1 MLNKFYKIAITSALL
16 TLTCASMLSACT
28 HDDGCTGVAGCFQ
41 ECMDDSV
48 CEGEQRCLN
57 KGASGIGQCRPVFYC
72 ADALDPD
79 RFCDEQVSG
88 QSCDLATN
96 KCVTLEGC
104 GDDAAC
110 ASGERCLDKG
120 ANGRGVCRIPA
131 TCNEQA
137 DPTLFC
143 ATLSPA
149 HRCDPVQ
156 RRCVVPASSV
166 GAQYILIQDVSVG
179 ASACDPDDPGSD
191 IMWAIVDDTQGEYL
205 GSAEAVLFNEG
216 TTSGPVPNAYNN
228 PTFLNGAAPMIAA
241 DLCPVEV
248 NGERQRPDST
258 VSLGCG
264 GQLFVRFL
272 DGDSNPVPLREG
284 YEISVGEYAPFCNA
298 AGGDAVGA
306 DRYEVSVCFLPA
318 GMDAQ
323 ELDASMC
330 TYKLNNAQG
339 GVMAP
344 VAINYP

>member
-1 MLNKFYKIAITSALL
+1 MLSKFYKIAMTSALL
-16 TLTCASMLSACT
+16 TLAACGDET
-28 HDDGCTGVAGCFQ
+28 AKCGQG
-41 ECMDDSV
+41 
-48 CEGEQRCLN
+48 EGETSCSSSCAADTDCGAGSRCLAVSDGSAE
-57 KGASGIGQCRPVFYC
+57 KTCRAP
-72 ADALDPD
+72 ADCSEQLNPD
-79 RFCDEQVSG
+79 SFCDAQMSG

-110 ASGERCLDKG
+110 AGGERCLDKG
-120 ANGRGVCRIPA
+120 ANGRGICRVPM

-143 ATLSPA
+143 AALSPA

-156 RRCVVPASSV
+156 RRCVVPASGG

-179 ASACDPDDPGSD
+179 ASACDPNDPGSD
-191 IMWAIVDDTQGEYL
+191 IMWAIVDDTQGAQL

-216 TTSGPVPNAYNN
+216 TTSGPVPNAYKDAA
-228 PTFLNGAAPMIAA
+228 FLDGTWPMLTG
-241 DLCPVEV
+241 DLCRVGGQAV
-248 NGERQRPDST
+248 GST

-272 DGDSNPVPLREG
+272 DEDANPVPLREG
-284 YEISVGEYAPFCNA
+284 YMISVGEYAPFCANPGA
-298 AGGDAVGA
+298 NPMGA

-330 TYKLNNAQG
+330 TYKLNDAQG

-344 VAINYP
+344 VTINYP